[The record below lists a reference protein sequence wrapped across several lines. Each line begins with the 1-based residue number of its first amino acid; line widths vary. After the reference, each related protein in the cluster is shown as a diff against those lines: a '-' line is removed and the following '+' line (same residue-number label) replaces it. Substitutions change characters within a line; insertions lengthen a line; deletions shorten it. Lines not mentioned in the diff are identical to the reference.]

1 MLNNVPFPKKSK
13 SLNRLLTIFFLFGA
27 IVLSTLFKSEAKN
40 NFDSWYFDFVHSYK
54 INFPN
59 TWSVSD
65 LSRNNQSP
73 YTVKATLNNDFMV
86 ISVDKISNIV
96 SNVKIESIY
105 ELDVSY
111 LLNPMKNKF
120 DNFELLKFEKTK
132 LNGIESYYIKYSF
145 SLYSQNQN
153 RNVNYISCSY
163 YLINNPNNMV
173 YVLQGSANKNNV
185 SVLEPI
191 YQSTFNTFSFL

>member
-120 DNFELLKFEKTK
+120 NDFELLKFEKTK
-132 LNGIESYYIKYSF
+132 LNGIDSYYLKYSF

-153 RNVNYISCSY
+153 RYVNYISCSY
-163 YLINNPNNMV
+163 YLINNSSNMV
-173 YVLQGSANKNNV
+173 YILQGSANKNNV
-185 SVLEPI
+185 SVVEPI
-191 YQSTFNTFSFL
+191 YQSTFSTFSFL